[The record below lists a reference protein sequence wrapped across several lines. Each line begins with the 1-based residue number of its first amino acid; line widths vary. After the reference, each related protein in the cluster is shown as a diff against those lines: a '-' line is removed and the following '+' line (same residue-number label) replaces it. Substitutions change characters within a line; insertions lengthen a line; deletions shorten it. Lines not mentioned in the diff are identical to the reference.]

1 MKDFK
6 NTLLPILIISWMG
19 VTGLGFTTIQP
30 YLVGGIEDQL
40 GFDRAMLGWI
50 SSVNVI
56 GIAAGGLA
64 ITFLI
69 GRFPL
74 IRMIQLGLVGLFLF
88 DIWSIYITTPS
99 SMLIIRSLSGFFGG
113 LVYAGAMA
121 AFSSMKDNIRA
132 FGIYV
137 MVYSFWT
144 IIALAVL
151 PYLMETYGLIA
162 GFSTLTFLSIL
173 SIAGS
178 LILKLNPVEAKGFIS
193 LKTLLSEKLV
203 VLCLLSYFM
212 MQLAGGVVWA
222 YLERIAKE
230 ASISTDFTALS
241 FSMSGVMALL
251 SGLLVLKLGTKWGMK
266 RPLIWGTIV
275 MALSA
280 MLLFASDFKW
290 FYLLG
295 LGVFCGAWAFLIPF
309 YQKIQAQFDASGKVV
324 SLGTIVNMGGRAV
337 GPALAAL
344 LLSDVA
350 YINVIWIGVI
360 ALLFAWLLLI
370 PVFKALK

>member
-1 MKDFK
+1 MTSMKDFK

-69 GRFPL
+69 GRFSL
-74 IRMIQLGLVGLFLF
+74 IRMIQLGLVGLLLF

-144 IIALAVL
+144 IIALLGL
-151 PYLMETYGLIA
+151 PYLVATYGLVA
-162 GFSTLTFLSIL
+162 GFST
-173 SIAGS
+173 
-178 LILKLNPVEAKGFIS
+178 
-193 LKTLLSEKLV
+193 
-203 VLCLLSYFM
+203 
-212 MQLAGGVVWA
+212 
-222 YLERIAKE
+222 
-230 ASISTDFTALS
+230 
-241 FSMSGVMALL
+241 
-251 SGLLVLKLGTKWGMK
+251 
-266 RPLIWGTIV
+266 
-275 MALSA
+275 
-280 MLLFASDFKW
+280 
-290 FYLLG
+290 
-295 LGVFCGAWAFLIPF
+295 
-309 YQKIQAQFDASGKVV
+309 
-324 SLGTIVNMGGRAV
+324 
-337 GPALAAL
+337 
-344 LLSDVA
+344 
-350 YINVIWIGVI
+350 
-360 ALLFAWLLLI
+360 
-370 PVFKALK
+370 